1 MKLARVFAGVL
12 VAGAVAATGR
22 ARGGMVQDRF
32 DHWQHRTV
40 FPSCVGCHAGATDPS
55 LALWPAPAYCQA
67 CHDGTVERTVE
78 WRAPDQPRAS
88 NLRFTHPKHAE
99 LVVKAAAADSVLPC
113 RACHIAPGTD
123 PMQVRRAVVPTCFSC
138 HGIRAS
144 HFEAPDSAC
153 STCHLPLAQA
163 VRLTSAAIRNF
174 PAPRSHR
181 EPGFA
186 AGLHGKLARAARPV
200 AASCATCHAQDF
212 CAQCHVNAPEVPA
225 IQALGSNP
233 RSLVVRAELEAPSSH
248 ADPAFLRQHGGQVRK
263 RAASCAS
270 CHTQESC
277 LTCHVAS
284 PASVQAI
291 PAAAPGRGKGAKI
304 ERRRPESHGLDFSK
318 SHAAPASARP
328 QTCAACHARPAC
340 LECHRPGAADAP
352 PGYHPAGFLTTH
364 PAAAYS
370 RESSCNECHSQTQFC
385 TNCHVSAGLISPGR
399 LRGIGFHDAKQAFSL
414 NHGQAARQN
423 LESCVACHAERDCL
437 TCHSSLGGRRFN
449 PHGPGFDPGTLRRKN
464 SQACT
469 ACHGALIPSSPG
481 R

>member
-1 MKLARVFAGVL
+1 MLARVFAGVL
-12 VAGAVAATGR
+12 LAGAVAATGR
-22 ARGGMVQDRF
+22 ARGGVVQDRF
-32 DHWQHRTV
+32 DHWQHRAV
-40 FPSCVGCHAGATDPS
+40 FPTCVGCHAGAADS
-55 LALWPAPAYCQA
+55 RKDLWPDPADCQE
-67 CHDGTVERTVE
+67 CHDGTIERTVE
-78 WRAPDQPRAS
+78 WRAPDQPRSS
-88 NLRFTHPKHAE
+88 NLRFTHLKHAE
-99 LVVKAAAADSVLPC
+99 VVVKAAAADSVVAC
-113 RACHIAPGTD
+113 RTCHIATGTD
-123 PMQVRRAVVPTCFSC
+123 RMQVRRAVVPNCFSC
-138 HGIRAS
+138 HGINAS
-144 HFEAPDSAC
+144 HFDAPDTTCA
-153 STCHLPLAQA
+153 TCHLPLVRA
-163 VRLTSAAIRNF
+163 VQLTSAAIGKF
-174 PAPRSHR
+174 PAPTSHR

-186 AGLHGKLARAARPV
+186 GGLHGKLARASRPV

-212 CAQCHVNAPEVPA
+212 CAQCHVNALEVPA
-225 IQALGSNP
+225 IQALAADP
-233 RSLVVRAELEAPSSH
+233 RSLAIRAALEAPSSH

-263 RAASCAS
+263 RAATCAT

-277 LTCHVAS
+277 LTCHVGS

-291 PAAAPGRGKGAKI
+291 RAAPHGMGAQVK
-304 ERRRPESHGLDFSK
+304 RRRPESHGLDFSK
-318 SHAAPASARP
+318 THAAPASARP

-364 PAAAYS
+364 PAAAYN

-385 TNCHVSAGLISPGR
+385 TNCHVGAGLISPGR
-399 LRGIGFHDAKQAFSL
+399 LRGIGFHDAKQAFFL

-481 R
+481 Q

>member
-1 MKLARVFAGVL
+1 VKLTRVFVGVL
-12 VAGAVAATGR
+12 VAGALAATGR

-32 DHWQHRTV
+32 DHWQHRAV
-40 FPSCVGCHAGATDPS
+40 FPSCLGCHAGASDS
-55 LALWPAPAYCQA
+55 SRAFWPPQSFCQE

-78 WRAPDQPRAS
+78 WSAPDQPRAS
-88 NLRFTHPKHAE
+88 NLRFTHVKHRE
-99 LVVKAAAADSVLPC
+99 LVAKEGADSVLSC
-113 RACHIAPGTD
+113 RTCHIAPGTD
-123 PMQVRRAVVPTCFSC
+123 PMQVRLAVVPNCFNC
-138 HGIRAS
+138 HGIRAT
-144 HFEAPDSAC
+144 HFDAPDTAC
-153 STCHLPLAQA
+153 TTCHLPLVQA
-163 VRLTSAAIRNF
+163 VRLTTSAIRDF
-174 PAPRSHR
+174 PAPSSHR

-186 AGLHGKLARAARPV
+186 SGQHGKLARAARPV

-225 IQALGSNP
+225 IQALASDP
-233 RSLVVRAELEAPSSH
+233 RSLAIRAELKAPASH
-248 ADPAFLRQHGGQVRK
+248 ADPAFLRQHGRQVRK
-263 RAASCAS
+263 SAATCAT

-277 LTCHVAS
+277 LTCHVGS

-291 PAAAPGRGKGAKI
+291 RAAGPDRGKGAQVK
-304 ERRRPESHGLDFSK
+304 RRRPESHGLDFSK
-318 SHAAPASARP
+318 THAAPASARP

-340 LECHRPGAADAP
+340 LECHRPSAADAP

-399 LRGIGFHDAKQAFSL
+399 LRGIGFHDAKQAFFL

-423 LESCVACHAERDCL
+423 LESCVTCHAERDCL
-437 TCHSSLGGRRFN
+437 TCHSSAGGRHFN
-449 PHGPGFDPGTLRRKN
+449 PHGPGFDPETLRRKN

-469 ACHGALIPSSPG
+469 ACHGAAIPTPG
-481 R
+481 GP

>member
-1 MKLARVFAGVL
+1 VKLARVFAGVL
-12 VAGAVAATGR
+12 VAGAVAAVGH
-22 ARGGMVQDRF
+22 ARGRMIQDRF
-32 DHWQHRTV
+32 DHWQHRAV
-40 FPSCVGCHAGATDPS
+40 FPSCAGCHAGASDPS
-55 LALWPAPAYCQA
+55 LALWPAPADCQA

-88 NLRFTHPKHAE
+88 NLRFTHRKHAE
-99 LVVKAAAADSVLPC
+99 RVVKAAAADSVLPC
-113 RACHIAPGTD
+113 RACHIATGTD
-123 PMQVRRAVVPTCFSC
+123 PMQVRRAVVPNCFSC

-144 HFEAPDSAC
+144 HFEAPDTAC
-153 STCHLPLAQA
+153 STCHLPLVQA
-163 VRLTSAAIRNF
+163 VRLTSAAIRDF
-174 PAPRSHR
+174 PAPASHR
-181 EPGFA
+181 ESGFA
-186 AGLHGKLARAARPV
+186 AGLHGELARAARPV
-200 AASCATCHAQDF
+200 AASCATCHARDF

-225 IQALGSNP
+225 IQALAADP
-233 RSLVVRAELEAPSSH
+233 RSLAVRAKLGAPSSH
-248 ADPAFLRQHGGQVRK
+248 ADPAFLRQHGRQVRK
-263 RAASCAS
+263 RAASCAT

-277 LTCHVAS
+277 LTCHVGS

-291 PAAAPGRGKGAKI
+291 RAAVPGRGKGAQVQ
-304 ERRRPESHGLDFSK
+304 RRRPESHGLDFSK
-318 SHAAPASARP
+318 THAAPASARP

-385 TNCHVSAGLISPGR
+385 TNCHVGAGLVSPGR

-437 TCHSSLGGRRFN
+437 TCHSSAGGRRFN
-449 PHGPGFDPGTLRRKN
+449 PHGPGFDPGTLQRKN